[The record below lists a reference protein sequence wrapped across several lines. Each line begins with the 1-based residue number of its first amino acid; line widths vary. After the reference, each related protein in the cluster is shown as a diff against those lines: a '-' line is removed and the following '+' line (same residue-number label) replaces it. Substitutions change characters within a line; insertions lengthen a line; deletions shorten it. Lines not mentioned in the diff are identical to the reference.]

1 MTEAQGPREL
11 DDDQV
16 ARTIRAMERQ
26 FARWRRPP
34 RGDVFL
40 VAVAVAAIAIAIV
53 VAPQLVE
60 TVHAGWA
67 RARF

>member
-1 MTEAQGPREL
+1 VTEAQGPREL
-11 DDDQV
+11 DDDEV

-34 RGDVFL
+34 LGDVFL
-40 VAVAVAAIAIAIV
+40 VAMAVVAMAVAIV

-60 TVHAGWA
+60 TAHAGWA
-67 RARF
+67 GARF